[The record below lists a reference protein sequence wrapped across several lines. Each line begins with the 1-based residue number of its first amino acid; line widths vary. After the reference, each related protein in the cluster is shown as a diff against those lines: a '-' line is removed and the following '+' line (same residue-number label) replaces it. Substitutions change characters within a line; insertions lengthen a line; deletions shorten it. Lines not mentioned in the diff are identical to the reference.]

1 MLMNALQMLVEAERR
16 LRSVGCPKVNLQI
29 RTTNAEVVAFC
40 RAVGYSIDPVV
51 STGKRLTFDYPP
63 IP

>member
-1 MLMNALQMLVEAERR
+1 MLMNALQMMVEAERR
-16 LRSVGCPKVNLQI
+16 LRSVGYPKINPQI
-29 RTTNAEVVAFC
+29 RTTNAEVVAFY

-51 STGKRLTFDYPP
+51 SMGKRLTFDHPP